1 MAYISYNKLW
11 ESEIEGIVSKKDRLQ
26 DSNIS
31 QLKLEVHDTYKKDEK
46 ISTNFEPVDN
56 DDVIN
61 KGYLDSKLIKIDGHI
76 SKLEKDFNEFK
87 LQYNKQ
93 NVEGVLIQRA
103 VKTTIQ
109 ILYDKGLFDNYANA
123 DKVLEDFCL
132 LQDVDLMYQKKIHN
146 YIHLYG

>member
-11 ESEIEGIVSKKDRLQ
+11 ESEFDNIVSKRDKLQ
-26 DSNIS
+26 DLNINN
-31 QLKLEVHDTYKKDEK
+31 LKLEVHDTYKKDEK
-46 ISTNFEPVDN
+46 ITTIFKPIDN
-56 DDVIN
+56 EDVIN
-61 KGYLDSKLIKIDGHI
+61 KGYLDEKLLKIDGHL

-93 NVEGVLIQRA
+93 NVESVLIQRA

-123 DKVLEDFCL
+123 DKVLEDFL
-132 LQDVDLMYQKKIHN
+132 FTTRRRGDLTEQVNDDIQ
-146 YIHLYG
+146 

>member
-11 ESEIEGIVSKKDRLQ
+11 ESEFDGIVSKRDRLQ

-46 ISTNFEPVDN
+46 LTTNFEAVN
-56 DDVIN
+56 NEDVIN
-61 KGYLDSKLIKIDGHI
+61 KSFLDEKLLKINGHI
-76 SKLEKDFNEFK
+76 SKLEKDFNEFEK
-87 LQYNKQ
+87 QYNKQ
-93 NVEGVLIQRA
+93 NVEEILIQRA

-123 DKVLEDFCL
+123 DKVLEDFL
-132 LQDVDLMYQKKIHN
+132 FTTRRRGDLEDN
-146 YIHLYG
+146 T

>member
-11 ESEIEGIVSKKDRLQ
+11 ESEFDGIVSKRDKLQ
-26 DSNIS
+26 DLNIN
-31 QLKLEVHDTYKKDEK
+31 QVKIEVHDTYKKDEK
-46 ISTNFEPVDN
+46 LTTNFEPIN
-56 DDVIN
+56 NSDVLI
-61 KGYLDSKLIKIDGHI
+61 KAYLDEKLLKRNGHL

-93 NVEGVLIQRA
+93 NIEEILIQRA

-123 DKVLEDFCL
+123 DKVLEDFL
-132 LQDVDLMYQKKIHN
+132 FATRRRGDLSEDN
-146 YIHLYG
+146 

>member
-1 MAYISYNKLW
+1 MAYISYNRLW
-11 ESEIEGIVSKKDRLQ
+11 ESEFDGMVSKRDKLQ
-26 DSNIS
+26 DSNIN

-46 ISTNFEPVDN
+46 LTTDFEPDDN
-56 DDVIN
+56 EDVIN
-61 KGYLDSKLIKIDGHI
+61 KGYLDSKLLKIDGHL

-93 NVEGVLIQRA
+93 SVEEILVQRA

-123 DKVLEDFCL
+123 DKVLEDFL
-132 LQDVDLMYQKKIHN
+132 FVTRRRGDLSEDN
-146 YIHLYG
+146 T